1 MLWWDWDTR
10 QRLTLLTAM
19 FALAAIPCVLL
30 GWLPNDWRAFVGGTA
45 FLAIAQI
52 VAWML
57 FVGLRTGRMPVRGGA
72 ADRSDSPTWFWI
84 VAAMYAALLLA
95 FFWAI
100 LVVLFEVPM
109 PTF

>member
-1 MLWWDWDTR
+1 
-10 QRLTLLTAM
+10 M

-57 FVGLRTGRMPVRGGA
+57 FVGLRAGRIPVRGGA